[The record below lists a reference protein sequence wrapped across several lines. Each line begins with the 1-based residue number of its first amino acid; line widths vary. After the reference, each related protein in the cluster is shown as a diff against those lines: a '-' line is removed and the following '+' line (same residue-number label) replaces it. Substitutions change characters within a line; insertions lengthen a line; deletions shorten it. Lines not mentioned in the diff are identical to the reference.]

1 MFRTFLLPRVL
12 QMIPVLL
19 GLSILIFFLSRI
31 MPGDPVRL
39 ALGPEATQE
48 QITQY
53 RHELGLD
60 LPLPQQYSQYMK
72 GLLTGHLGH
81 SLRTN
86 RDVSQD
92 LADSFPATL
101 ELVLAAMVI
110 AVGVGVPLGVVAGIR
125 KDKWEDQLTRVV
137 ALGGIAMPRFWLGI
151 LLQLLFASVFHLLP
165 AIGRGDIHPTQITG
179 LYLLDSLLTG
189 DTPAFWSSLKSILLP
204 AITLSLASLAQIMRL
219 TRSNMIEE
227 TRRDYILASTAYGV
241 PRLLIVA
248 KYMLKNAF
256 GTTLTTI
263 GLTFGYLLGNA
274 FLVEVVFAW
283 PGMASYGVEAVI
295 GKDFN
300 AVVGVTMVIGVT
312 FLLTNL
318 LVDLIY
324 GWLDPRIKYS

>member
-1 MFRTFLLPRVL
+1 
-12 QMIPVLL
+12 MIPVLL
-19 GLSILIFFLSRI
+19 GLSILIFFLSRV

-60 LPLPQQYSQYMK
+60 MPLPQQYLRYMA
-72 GLLTGHLGH
+72 GLVTGHLGR

-86 RDVSQD
+86 HDVSQD
-92 LADSFPATL
+92 LAETFPATL
-101 ELVLAAMVI
+101 ELVLASMVI
-110 AVGVGVPLGVVAGIR
+110 AVCVGVPLGVIAGIR

-165 AIGRGDIHPTQITG
+165 AIGRGDIHPAHITG

-189 DTPAFWSSLKSILLP
+189 NIPAFGSSLKAILLP
-204 AITLSLASLAQIMRL
+204 AVTLSLASMAQIMRL
-219 TRSNMIEE
+219 TRANMLEE

-241 PRLLIVA
+241 PRFLVVV

-300 AVVGVTMVIGVT
+300 AVVGVTMVIGVM
-312 FLLTNL
+312 FLATNL
-318 LVDLIY
+318 IVDLLY